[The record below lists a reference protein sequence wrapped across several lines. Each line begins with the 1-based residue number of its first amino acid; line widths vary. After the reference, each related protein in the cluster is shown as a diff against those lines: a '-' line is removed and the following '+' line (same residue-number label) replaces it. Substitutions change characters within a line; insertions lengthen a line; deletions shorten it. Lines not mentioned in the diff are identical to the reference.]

1 MVQNITNFFSGSKF
15 QNVYL
20 IEDGQGEARDITLM
34 SDKYLSLNL
43 IRLKGSLV
51 LNSDPEV
58 QSQLIGNC
66 SSLSNKLNDYGMLE
80 DIGGVIAQ
88 LLIAP
93 FTRFT
98 NQSTHIKKGTYD

>member
-1 MVQNITNFFSGSKF
+1 
-15 QNVYL
+15 
-20 IEDGQGEARDITLM
+20 M
-34 SDKYLSLNL
+34 SDKYLSLNQ

-93 FTRFT
+93 STRFT
-98 NQSTHIKKGTYD
+98 NQSTHITKDSID